1 MQINKFTFLFAA
13 IQLIFFS
20 GTKLYAQIGGG
31 SISGNMQIDVQYYT
45 TDSAI
50 NAPAV
55 PEKIL
60 TNGFA
65 NLIYTT
71 GKFSAGLRYESYLN
85 PLLGFDPRYKGS
97 GIIYRYA
104 QYNHEGLDVT
114 VGSFYEQF
122 GNGLIFRSYEERGL
136 GFDNAMDGIRL
147 KYSPLSGLYLKG
159 FIGRQRSFFD
169 YGPGIIRGFDAEIA
183 LNETFPKLRDRKTS
197 YILGGSVVSKYQAD
211 QDPFY
216 KLPENVA
223 AFAGRFNVTKGGVN
237 LIAEYAQKIND
248 PSVSNEFIYR
258 NGEALLLSAS
268 YSIKGF
274 GVIFS
279 GKRIDNMDFRSDRNS
294 IGNNLLLN
302 YLPALT
308 KQHTYSLAS
317 LYPYATQPNGEIGF
331 QVELFNRYRP
341 KTILGGKYGT
351 NISINYSRA
360 NSLDTL
366 NFNDPRGYSS
376 EFLSIGSEIY
386 FQDINVEIN
395 KKISDKVKIIA
406 NYINLIYNKA
416 VIEKPGEPTVYAHV
430 GIVDLTYRLTK
441 QKSLRTELQHLL
453 TEQDKG
459 NWAMLLA
466 EYSVAPN
473 WYVTAFDE
481 YNYGND
487 DEKKRL
493 HYFSGSVAYV
503 KRANRFS
510 LSYGRQREGIF
521 CVGGICRT
529 VPASNG
535 IFFSVTS
542 SF

>member
-1 MQINKFTFLFAA
+1 LFGK
-13 IQLIFFS
+13 IVLLLITVLPVLCLPS
-20 GTKLYAQIGGG
+20 QTNAQIGGG
-31 SISGNMQIDVQYYT
+31 NISGNMQIDVQYYSE
-45 TDSAI
+45 DSAI

-65 NLIYTT
+65 NVIYTS
-71 GKFSAGLRYESYLN
+71 GNFSAGLRYESYLN
-85 PLLGFDPRYKGS
+85 PLLGFDPRYRGS
-97 GIIYRYA
+97 GIMYRYA
-104 QYNHEGLDVT
+104 SYNYEGLDVT
-114 VGSFYEQF
+114 AGSFYEQF

-136 GFDNAMDGIRL
+136 GFDNAIDGIRL
-147 KYSPLSGLYLKG
+147 KYSPLTGLYLKG

-183 LNETFPKLRDRKTS
+183 FNETFSKLSKSKTS
-197 YILGGSVVSKYQAD
+197 YILGGSMISKYQAD
-211 QDPFY
+211 QDPIY

-223 AFAGRFNVTKGGVN
+223 AFAGRFNITRSGIN

-248 PSVSNEFIYR
+248 PSVSNEFIYK

-274 GVIFS
+274 GIIIS
-279 GKRIDNMDFRSDRNS
+279 AKRIDNMDFRSDRNS

-302 YLPALT
+302 FLPALT

-317 LYPYATQPNGEIGF
+317 LYPYATQPNGEMGF
-331 QVELFNRYRP
+331 QAELFNRYRP
-341 KTILGGKYGT
+341 GTTLGGKYGT

-366 NFNDPRGYSS
+366 NINDPRGYSS
-376 EFLSIGSEIY
+376 EFLSVGNEIY
-386 FQDINVEIN
+386 FQDINIEIN
-395 KKISDKVKIIA
+395 KKISEKVKLIV

-430 GIVDLTYRLTK
+430 GIADITYSFTR
-441 QKSLRTELQHLL
+441 QKSIRTELQHLF

-459 NWAMLLA
+459 SWAMLLA

-473 WYVTAFDE
+473 WYITAFDE

-493 HYFSGSVAYV
+493 HYFTGSMTYV

-535 IFFSVTS
+535 FLFSVTS